1 MQTSLIAQ
9 NNKGASALFILNI
22 CIKRFQKYLTIHL
35 KMIIMSVDV
44 YTIKTEERIK

>member
-22 CIKRFQKYLTIHL
+22 CIKRFQKVL
-35 KMIIMSVDV
+35 D
-44 YTIKTEERIK
+44 YTFEDDYNECRCIYN